1 MIDKV
6 HIISKS
12 VRNFMAWM
20 TRNTN
25 SSTDSDSSDF
35 LRILLVSVFNDI
47 DNRFKWTFFCFF
59 CHPILLYLQYG
70 AKTIFNAEWCSLYYT
85 WYFLHFTG
93 GGLHSIFRTKEKQEV
108 LNSKRHMHRSLKFF
122 GRPFG
127 RSDSFSEDEDARGTH
142 KSVHFKVKLFELW
155 WLQPSFSKQM
165 NKTFIW
171 VRRVLSLNW
180 RHISVGKFPWLQ

>member
-1 MIDKV
+1 MML
-6 HIISKS
+6 
-12 VRNFMAWM
+12 F
-20 TRNTN
+20 
-25 SSTDSDSSDF
+25 
-35 LRILLVSVFNDI
+35 ILSLI
-47 DNRFKWTFFCFF
+47 FFT
-59 CHPILLYLQYG
+59 LQ
-70 AKTIFNAEWCSLYYT
+70 W
-85 WYFLHFTG
+85 

-155 WLQPSFSKQM
+155 RLQPSFSKQM

-180 RHISVGKFPWLQ
+180 RHISVESSRGFSSFTFLLNWTDGYRNVTNSYLCLTR